1 MTNLELIYQA
11 RKGNEEAASKIF
23 KEYNNLIFLTARK
36 YFFYGADQDDVIQE
50 ASIGLIK
57 AIHSFCGDRNASFKT
72 FAFLC
77 IKRQLITAIKSSNS
91 GKQRILNAAMSNSS
105 EVVSE
110 NYENTS
116 INMFSSTSNH
126 TPEDLCISKEKM
138 RLLKKFIK
146 TNLSRMENEILEYMM
161 LEMSYIEIAEVLE
174 REPKSIDNAI
184 QRIKKK
190 IKVFINSY
198 DNI

>member
-23 KEYNNLIFLTARK
+23 KEYNNLILLTARK

-57 AIHSFCGDRNASFKT
+57 AIHSFCESRNASFKT

-77 IKRQLITAIKSSNS
+77 IKRQLITGIKSSNS
-91 GKQRILNAAMSNSS
+91 GKQRILNVAMSNSS
-105 EVVSE
+105 EIVSE
-110 NYENTS
+110 NYENAST
-116 INMFSSTSNH
+116 NMFSSTSSQN
-126 TPEDLCISKEKM
+126 PEDLCISKEKM
-138 RLLKKFIK
+138 KLLKKFIK
-146 TNLSRMENEILEYMM
+146 TNLSKMENEILEYMM
-161 LEMSYIEIAEVLE
+161 LEMSYIEIAGVLK

-190 IKVFINSY
+190 IKVFINDY

>member
-1 MTNLELIYQA
+1 MTNLELIYRA
-11 RKGNEEAASKIF
+11 RKGNEEAANRIF
-23 KEYNNLIFLTARK
+23 KEYNNLILLTAKK
-36 YFFYGADQDDVIQE
+36 YFFYGADHDDVIQE

-57 AIHSFCGDRNASFKT
+57 AIHSFCEGKNASFKT

-91 GKQRILNAAMSNSS
+91 GKQRILNIAISNSS
-105 EVVSE
+105 EIISK

-116 INMFSSTSNH
+116 INMFSSTSFNN
-126 TPEDLCISKEKM
+126 PEDSCISKEKM
-138 RLLKKFIK
+138 KLLKKFIK
-146 TNLSRMENEILEYMM
+146 SNLSKMENEILEYML
-161 LEMSYIEIAEVLE
+161 LEMTYTEIAEILD

-190 IKVFINSY
+190 IKVFINEY
-198 DNI
+198 DSI